1 MATPDELRMWES
13 QLRAV
18 PALADLP
25 TIRRRGPWTD
35 RGRRW
40 CPLS

>member
-25 TIRRRGPWTD
+25 TIR
-35 RGRRW
+35 
-40 CPLS
+40 